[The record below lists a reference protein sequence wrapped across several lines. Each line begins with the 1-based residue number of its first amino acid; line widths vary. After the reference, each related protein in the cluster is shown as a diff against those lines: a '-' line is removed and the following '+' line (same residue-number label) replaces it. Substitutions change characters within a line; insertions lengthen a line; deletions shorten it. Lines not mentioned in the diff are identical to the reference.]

1 MQQGSFAYSPWIF
14 LWFCISAILF
24 SFVMNELLLRFSKTL
39 GSRQQPQRHVIRWS
53 STIKPSVGGFSFYLV
68 LMISVFLFLLFQWP
82 ESVFSQKQ
90 LLGFFA
96 CATAGFLLGLADDAY
111 DTVPLLKFLVQVGC
125 GLILV
130 VTETVIH
137 CTPWFAVNATV
148 TVLWV
153 VGIMNAINMLD
164 NMDGIAGIVSL
175 FIFLNFFW
183 VSVVSGNLYSVP
195 ALIAAGMMGALI
207 GFLIV
212 NWYPSRIYM
221 GDTGSQLLG
230 ATLAAL
236 SISVL
241 WNFDRRQELVVD
253 VKQWLLPAI
262 VFAIPLIDISTVCL
276 RRILRRQSPFV
287 GGRDHISHH
296 LVYFGFRE
304 QAVIYIL
311 GGWSA
316 LSTAVTAFFAAN
328 YAHLSV
334 LWIVA
339 GFTYVGVCFL
349 CVQWIYQMT
358 PQSHRP
364 TSEARVQ
371 SAVYPLT
378 NQGQLNE

>member
-1 MQQGSFAYSPWIF
+1 MHQNGFADTPWIF
-14 LWFCISAILF
+14 LLFFFSAIVF

-39 GSRQQPQRHVIRWS
+39 GSRHQPQRHVIRWS
-53 STIKPSVGGFSFYLV
+53 STIKPSVGGFSFYVV
-68 LMISVFLFLLFQWP
+68 LMISVFLFLLFQWHDP
-82 ESVFSQKQ
+82 ALSQKQ
-90 LLGFFA
+90 LLGLFA
-96 CATAGFLLGLADDAY
+96 CATIGFLLGLADDAY

-130 VTETVIH
+130 ITETVIH
-137 CTPWFAVNATV
+137 FTPWFAVNAIV

-164 NMDGIAGIVSL
+164 NMDGVAGIVSL
-175 FIFLNFFW
+175 FIFLTMFW

-195 ALIAAGMMGALI
+195 ALIAAGMLGALI
-207 GFLIV
+207 GFLIL
-212 NWYPSRIYM
+212 NWNPARIYM

-230 ATLAAL
+230 AVLAAL
-236 SISVL
+236 GILVL

-262 VFAIPLIDISTVCL
+262 GFAIPLIDITTVSF

-304 QAVIYIL
+304 QTVMYIL

-316 LSTAVTAFFAAN
+316 LSTAVAVFFADS
-328 YAHLSV
+328 YAHLSA

-339 GFTYVGVCFL
+339 GFTYVSICFL
-349 CVQWIYQMT
+349 CVQRIYQATLHSPKPASDVRM
-358 PQSHRP
+358 
-364 TSEARVQ
+364 Q
-371 SAVYPLT
+371 SAVNPCT
-378 NQGQLNE
+378 SQGQLNE